1 MTIRQSACALT
12 AALALWPGPGALA
25 QDPATAPPPSPTAS
39 FCAGLFPTSVRDGDA
54 SYDEGVRNRQQHHHC
69 VSGFPRITGADPV
82 DAATRNDWISEVL
95 AADPAPETRTEA
107 EAYETIC
114 NALGWAGAYEAATVT
129 DPYSNLDVNYPERI
143 TTQTQV
149 NSNLLAQYYP
159 VEAAEWRTL
168 FGEDAGRSAFA
179 GVATRHCATA
189 AAFLASPRLAES
201 TLEDVWIENDDPN
214 AGTYGTSLVLD
225 AIVDVRTFGVA
236 EMVDSLLGGTV
247 HLSNMLVLSIAG
259 FARTLFGIIAIFAF
273 LWSGYQLIVR
283 NGEVTEFLKT
293 FAVLGATA
301 AIFLFLLSPYEE
313 EVPQGFASTTATTTM
328 VGEVTT
334 VRMIAIVAGVADW
347 TSAAFREGVC
357 DSTTGIG
364 SSELVVQNM
373 LCADTTDYSAGTI
386 IQAGFWRAAH
396 IFAAWNNL
404 DIASQALT
412 ALPMAIGTISVA
424 IIWMLIGF
432 AFVMLWI
439 EGYFVMI
446 YGMFLLGFSAWEFSR
461 DKAIAYLWY
470 CVGWAFRTGLFMTLF
485 ALTYVGFMSAVSSST
500 LARTFTDGTAVST
513 GPEGVFSF
521 VFYVIMEII
530 ASALSWLL
538 ISNIMNTIGGFLGS
552 HSSMANTMNRMV
564 QQVATM
570 GVMATGVG
578 AAVKA
583 TQATGHL
590 ARSAGVAT
598 GAGAAVGAFKGAVGG
613 LDTSSEGPE
622 GMAARAGVA
631 RKAFVDN
638 FTSRFKKTF
647 MNQRSGGRR

>member
-1 MTIRQSACALT
+1 
-12 AALALWPGPGALA
+12 
-25 QDPATAPPPSPTAS
+25 
-39 FCAGLFPTSVRDGDA
+39 
-54 SYDEGVRNRQQHHHC
+54 
-69 VSGFPRITGADPV
+69 
-82 DAATRNDWISEVL
+82 
-95 AADPAPETRTEA
+95 
-107 EAYETIC
+107 
-114 NALGWAGAYEAATVT
+114 
-129 DPYSNLDVNYPERI
+129 
-143 TTQTQV
+143 
-149 NSNLLAQYYP
+149 
-159 VEAAEWRTL
+159 
-168 FGEDAGRSAFA
+168 
-179 GVATRHCATA
+179 
-189 AAFLASPRLAES
+189 
-201 TLEDVWIENDDPN
+201 
-214 AGTYGTSLVLD
+214 
-225 AIVDVRTFGVA
+225 
-236 EMVDSLLGGTV
+236 
-247 HLSNMLVLSIAG
+247 
-259 FARTLFGIIAIFAF
+259 
-273 LWSGYQLIVR
+273 
-283 NGEVTEFLKT
+283 
-293 FAVLGATA
+293 
-301 AIFLFLLSPYEE
+301 
-313 EVPQGFASTTATTTM
+313 
-328 VGEVTT
+328 
-334 VRMIAIVAGVADW
+334 MIAIVAGVADW

-364 SSELVVQNM
+364 SSEVVVQNM

-396 IFAAWNNL
+396 IFAAWSNL
-404 DIASQALT
+404 DGGWVPGADMTAKAMT

-485 ALTYVGFMSAVSSST
+485 ALTYVGFMSAVSNST
-500 LARTFTDGTAVST
+500 LAQSFTDGTGGVST
-513 GPEGVFSF
+513 GLEGIFSF

-647 MNQRSGGRR
+647 MNQRSGEAPLVRAILRRRDELPATG